1 MGEHTRDM
9 RLSHF
14 PTKNVFHESQIQ
26 EEVFTIN
33 LMPNSSSTTD
43 ASPLQSWKK
52 PLICLSYKHSFGKN
66 SHEKMNFCFVNHPTI
81 RDDTWN
87 NFNVQKIQRRG
98 EFRPCVSLLPCCLS
112 FDLRHDQFLE
122 GFKEEDIKSSLVIQN
137 QKSTSIHFLCIHLPF
152 RDTENFSCQVL
163 KCIILHHID
172 LYSCYLV
179 QHLAKFMLQGANI

>member
-1 MGEHTRDM
+1 MGERKKHQWYHPHPVSKIPATAAPPYPECLSSPNNNTLKSFINFHYPAQASMGEHTRDM
-9 RLSHF
+9 RLSLSF
-14 PTKNVFHESQIQ
+14 PYQ
-26 EEVFTIN
+26 
-33 LMPNSSSTTD
+33 
-43 ASPLQSWKK
+43 
-52 PLICLSYKHSFGKN
+52 ICLSYKHRFGKN

-137 QKSTSIHFLCIHLPF
+137 QKSISIHFLCIHLPF
-152 RDTENFSCQVL
+152 RDTENFSCQV
-163 KCIILHHID
+163 
-172 LYSCYLV
+172 
-179 QHLAKFMLQGANI
+179 